1 MSELEKFG
9 GWPLLEGDNWKE
21 KNFSWN
27 MASEFMK
34 NGHNWG
40 YIFGLKVSEDRKNST
55 RRVIYVGRGSLRL
68 PDEVFLMVSVQSNLE
83 HLQHFAVFI
92 VFIQESPDV
101 TVLIQKYR
109 ELIKVR
115 GEYEKFLIS
124 EGCCSSWWRPKGG
137 TLG

>member
-1 MSELEKFG
+1 MHQVVERSFSVELKVNIVIQNVGVTPIMSELEKFG

-40 YIFGLKVSEDRKNST
+40 YIFGLNVREDPKNST
-55 RRVIYVGRGSLRL
+55 RRVIHLGRGSLRL

-83 HLQHFAVFI
+83 HLQHFAVFYSLYPGI
-92 VFIQESPDV
+92 P
-101 TVLIQKYR
+101 
-109 ELIKVR
+109 
-115 GEYEKFLIS
+115 
-124 EGCCSSWWRPKGG
+124 
-137 TLG
+137 